1 MPAVWQA
8 VVGGAMGRGETVD
21 NLPRVIHMKIALL
34 QTVTGAS
41 KAENI
46 EKLRPLIED
55 AAGAGATLIVLP
67 EASSQAFDQGRLDTQ
82 AEELDGEFA
91 TAMRELATRLGVKIV
106 AGMFRPGDVNK
117 VGEKTLNR
125 VRNTALITGENIH
138 KGYDKIHAYD
148 AFNYRES
155 DTVQTGSELV
165 TFEHEGVT
173 VGVAI
178 CFDIRFPEQFKALA
192 ARGAKLIVVPTSW
205 ADGADKIEQWRTLT
219 AARALDSGAFIA
231 AAGQARPDWETKAG
245 EPSGPTGAGHS
256 CVVNPVGHRIAEAG
270 YAPETLIVDIDLSE
284 VDTTR
289 RALPLLTITEQ
300 TEMH

>member
-1 MPAVWQA
+1 
-8 VVGGAMGRGETVD
+8 
-21 NLPRVIHMKIALL
+21 MKIALL

-46 EKLRPLIED
+46 EKLTPLIED
-55 AAGAGATLIVLP
+55 AAAAGATLIVLP

-155 DTVQTGSELV
+155 DTVKTGSELV

-205 ADGADKIEQWRTLT
+205 ADGADKVEQWRTLT
-219 AARALDSGAFIA
+219 AAAINAPLSSARAKRVPIGRPRPANPL
-231 AAGQARPDWETKAG
+231 ARPARGIRAWLTPLGIA
-245 EPSGPTGAGHS
+245 SRR
-256 CVVNPVGHRIAEAG
+256 PVT
-270 YAPETLIVDIDLSE
+270 P
-284 VDTTR
+284 R
-289 RALPLLTITEQ
+289 RR
-300 TEMH
+300 